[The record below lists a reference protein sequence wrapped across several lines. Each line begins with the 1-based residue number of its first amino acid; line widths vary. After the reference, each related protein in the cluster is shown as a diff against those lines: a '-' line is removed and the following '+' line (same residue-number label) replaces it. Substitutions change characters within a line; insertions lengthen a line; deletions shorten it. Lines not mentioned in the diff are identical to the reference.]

1 MQQNLKLKTKLPD
14 YENNRLPS
22 KLAALRIAGEYL
34 QTRIRN
40 GSNPKIIYEHGVHV
54 FNVAKIAR
62 AIARETDG
70 RLNPE
75 TAYILGLLHDVGRIK
90 DETVTK
96 IPHGIE
102 GFRYLTNLGYSG
114 AAPICLTHNFID
126 KDIKPGDYP
135 TYSPELFNQ
144 TKEFLSQIEYNDY
157 DRLIQL
163 GDLFSRGKEILSI
176 RQRLDKNKQFYK
188 IKNLSYEDKA
198 FALRDY
204 FDDKFGID
212 VEKIVAETFDLTKHT
227 KGAITVFLIPN
238 RYTYAQERRFSF
250 VK

>member
-1 MQQNLKLKTKLPD
+1 MQQNFKVND
-14 YENNRLPS
+14 YENNRLPT

-62 AIARETDG
+62 AIARQTG
-70 RLNPE
+70 GSLNPE
-75 TAYILGLLHDVGRIK
+75 KAYILGLLHDVGRIK

-102 GFRYLTNLGYSG
+102 GFRYLTRLGYPG
-114 AAPICLTHNFID
+114 VAPVCLTHNFID
-126 KDIKPGDYP
+126 KDIKAGDYP
-135 TYSPELFNQ
+135 TYSPKLFEQ
-144 TKEFLSQIEYNDY
+144 TKQFLSEIEYNDY

-212 VEKIVAETFDLTKHT
+212 VEKIVADTFDLTKHT
-227 KGAITVFLIPN
+227 KGAATFFLIPPQ
-238 RYTYAQERRFSF
+238 YAYAPRRSFSF